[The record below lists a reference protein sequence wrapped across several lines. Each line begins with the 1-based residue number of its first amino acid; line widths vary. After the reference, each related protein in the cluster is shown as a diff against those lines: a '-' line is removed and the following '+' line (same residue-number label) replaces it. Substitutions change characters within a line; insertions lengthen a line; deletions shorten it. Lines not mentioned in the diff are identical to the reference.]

1 MGFIGAF
8 LDRRIKKEVAT
19 VRAGREAG
27 DQMKAVLEFSYPDDE
42 HKLLCALK
50 STDMYEALMNIRGAL
65 DSTASNILKI
75 RTIVEIVDAIL
86 NELEELK

>member
-1 MGFIGAF
+1 M
-8 LDRRIKKEVAT
+8 AT
-19 VRAGREAG
+19 VRAGSEDG

-50 STDMYEALMNIRGAL
+50 STNMYEALMGIREAL

-75 RTIVEIVDAIL
+75 RTIVGVVNAML
-86 NELEELK
+86 NELEELR

>member
-1 MGFIGAF
+1 VGFIGAF
-8 LDRRIKKEVAT
+8 LDQRIKKEMAT
-19 VRAGREAG
+19 VRSGREAG

-50 STDMYEALMNIRGAL
+50 STDMYWALMEIRGAL

-75 RTIVEIVDAIL
+75 RTIVGVVNAML
-86 NELEELK
+86 NELEELR

>member
-1 MGFIGAF
+1 M
-8 LDRRIKKEVAT
+8 AT
-19 VRAGREAG
+19 VRAGSEDG

-50 STDMYEALMNIRGAL
+50 STDMYWALMEIRGAL

-75 RTIVEIVDAIL
+75 RTIVEIVDAAL
-86 NELEELK
+86 NELEELR

>member
-1 MGFIGAF
+1 MG
-8 LDRRIKKEVAT
+8 T
-19 VRAGREAG
+19 VRSVREDG

-50 STDMYEALMNIRGAL
+50 STNMYEALMGIREAL

-75 RTIVEIVDAIL
+75 RTIVEIVDAAL
-86 NELEELK
+86 NELEELR

>member
-1 MGFIGAF
+1 M
-8 LDRRIKKEVAT
+8 AT
-19 VRAGREAG
+19 VRAGSEDG

-50 STDMYEALMNIRGAL
+50 STNMYEALMGIREAL

-75 RTIVEIVDAIL
+75 RTIVEIVDAAL
-86 NELEELK
+86 NELEELR

>member
-1 MGFIGAF
+1 M
-8 LDRRIKKEVAT
+8 VT

-75 RTIVEIVDAIL
+75 RTLVEIVDAIL
-86 NELEELK
+86 NELEELR

>member
-1 MGFIGAF
+1 M
-8 LDRRIKKEVAT
+8 AT

-50 STDMYEALMNIRGAL
+50 STNMYEALMEIRGTLAL

-75 RTIVEIVDAIL
+75 RTIVEIVDAAL
-86 NELEELK
+86 NELEELR

>member
-1 MGFIGAF
+1 VGFIGAF
-8 LDRRIKKEVAT
+8 LDRGVKKEMAT
-19 VRAGREAG
+19 VRAGNKVG
-27 DQMKAVLEFSYPDDE
+27 GQMKAVLEFSYPDDE

-50 STDMYEALMNIRGAL
+50 STDMFKALTNIREAL

-75 RTIVEIVDAIL
+75 RTLVEIVDAIL